1 MGQSLGLLHAHQH
14 HQLHLSRRQRG
25 LPGSRRP
32 GCRNDLVRQPSGG
45 LRHQRLDCCHGPAS
59 SISGQELRY
68 KIGVAQT
75 NVASVFPSTSEN
87 IRVKQRMET
96 VFSITNFNAATA
108 RYRPHND
115 YGKEQTNG
123 LTDGFHVL
131 RARAFLQRPG
141 RAAIYNTFVQP
152 FYYDTQRP
160 LGEILYP
167 TERETLGS
175 ASYEAVVR
183 TDSQT
188 TEVWYR
194 IADGDARNDDSTTG
208 KNNGNGAWVK
218 ASRAAMTT
226 ALAQNHGEGMAIQLR
241 QYPSTGSATLQVRLR
256 ELSSLHRYGPD

>member
-1 MGQSLGLLHAHQH
+1 MTWYANQVEGSATNDWIVAT
-14 HQLHLSRRQRG
+14 G
-25 LPGSRRP
+25 LPVP
-32 GCRNDLVRQPSGG
+32 L
-45 LRHQRLDCCHGPAS
+45 A
-59 SISGQELRY
+59 GQELRY

-160 LGEILYP
+160 LGNILFP
-167 TERETLGS
+167 TPGETLAS
-175 ASYEAVVR
+175 ATYGIVVQ
-183 TDSQT
+183 TDAST
-188 TEVWYR
+188 SEVWYK
-194 IADGDARNDDSTTG
+194 IDDSDARNNDSVTG
-208 KNNGNGAWVK
+208 KSNGNAAWVK
-218 ASRAAMTT
+218 ASRAPMTT
-226 ALAQNHGEGMAIQLR
+226 TLAKTKANKPLMCFFVIPPLCGC
-241 QYPSTGSATLQVRLR
+241 
-256 ELSSLHRYGPD
+256 